1 MWITSLLQKKE
12 LVYNNSVAN
21 NKVFNIKNHK
31 YMGLH
36 TDEHTGGRFLTV
48 VAGKLREKVEEGTEG
63 SVKRSGEVAGN
74 PFEKWELVYPGITAF
89 ITKVELQDGK
99 YGKNVLIHMTDANDE
114 QFIVSMGAKDS
125 RSGVPF
131 MESLPNL
138 DLTKEVTLSP
148 YPKFKGKDGKDV
160 DAGIKILQNG
170 NRVYSAFYDPK
181 APEGEKQNLGM
192 PSPKVKKD
200 GSVNWTLYFEERDEW
215 LQEYMVEQG
224 FITVGEP
231 YVAEADVVVE
241 PTDDNI

>member
-1 MWITSLLQKKE
+1 M
-12 LVYNNSVAN
+12 VYNNSVAN

-36 TDEHTGGRFLTV
+36 TDEHTAGRFLTV

-63 SVKRSGEVAGN
+63 AVKRSGEVAGN

-114 QFIVSMGAKDS
+114 QFTISLGAENS
-125 RSGVPF
+125 RTGVPF
-131 MESLPNL
+131 MMALPNI
-138 DLTKEVTLSP
+138 DLTKEVTLKP
-148 YPKFKGKDGKDV
+148 YKFDNDKGENVEGMKITQGETV
-160 DAGIKILQNG
+160 IK
-170 NRVYSAFYDPK
+170 SAFYDP
-181 APEGEKQNLGM
+181 EKKENLRGM
-192 PSPKVKKD
+192 PKAEPNKR
-200 GSVNWTLYFEERDEW
+200 GEVNWKLYFAQRDEW

-241 PTDDNI
+241 PVDDNF